1 MFFPSCP
8 SFHFVYLFRGCYHD
22 KLLSWDD
29 HAMTITSRA
38 WPLRWT
44 IASEARQPLG
54 KGFWKVWCFST
65 SKVVNTMPW
74 TYHLGWFIHVSTIHL
89 WPYWG
94 WVSHWIHWVTL
105 FPTSGWARRC
115 HWRLYAIITKS
126 CRQAAGRPPRVSL
139 ENKGAP
145 AEYFEQTLGSTLQL
159 FNISMILMG
168 TLW

>member
-1 MFFPSCP
+1 MFFQDGSSMMFFPSCP

-74 TYHLGWFIHVSTIHL
+74 TYHLGWFIHVSTRFEVHL
-89 WPYWG
+89 YRQVMIILDIDIPPIPPFNQQTTDKTKRNWG
-94 WVSHWIHWVTL
+94 CLDDLGCV
-105 FPTSGWARRC
+105 
-115 HWRLYAIITKS
+115 
-126 CRQAAGRPPRVSL
+126 AAG
-139 ENKGAP
+139 KYGGHA
-145 AEYFEQTLGSTLQL
+145 ACHQA
-159 FNISMILMG
+159 
-168 TLW
+168 